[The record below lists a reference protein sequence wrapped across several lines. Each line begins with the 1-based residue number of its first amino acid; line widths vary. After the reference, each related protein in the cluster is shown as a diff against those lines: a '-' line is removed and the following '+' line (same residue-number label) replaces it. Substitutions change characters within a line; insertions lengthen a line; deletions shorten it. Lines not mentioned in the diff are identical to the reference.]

1 MQTALA
7 KRLVTIGSSG
17 TLSGKEVFMPLKGQR
32 KARPIGRPTRY
43 TDREILAA
51 LDAAGGNKAE
61 ATRWLGCSKGLID
74 VALAHRAK
82 LRQQVKEQT
91 ERLRRE
97 GRLLTGGQ
105 TAAQAARRRREA
117 AGDDM
122 PEPGS
127 EAWERKLAKAAGLP
141 PPDEAAI
148 LAILKRACAEHQ
160 YTPEANA
167 CFARAETLLD
177 HLTPRTQRAVATAVI
192 IEMGRVLGLKIK
204 LGFTEPPSAE

>member
-1 MQTALA
+1 
-7 KRLVTIGSSG
+7 
-17 TLSGKEVFMPLKGQR
+17 MPLKGQR

-61 ATRWLGCSKGLID
+61 ATRQLGCSEGLIGS
-74 VALAHRAK
+74 ALNRRAK

-91 ERLRRE
+91 ERLCRE
-97 GRLLTGGQ
+97 GRLATGGKI
-105 TAAQAARRRREA
+105 AAQAARRRREA

-192 IEMGRVLGLKIK
+192 IEMGRVLGLKIQV
-204 LGFTEPPSAE
+204 GFSEPME